1 VRKIALPL
9 YPQFGT
15 GPNVYYIP
23 PIHTPTDFLEQMF
36 GPGVQHA
43 IDTYRKVRQDET
55 LVGLLQLF
63 GSSPEIMETF
73 AVKNQVAFGYNRDG
87 KQVAEV
93 PITEPA
99 QLRASFDR
107 KRDVYRLDVT

>member
-1 VRKIALPL
+1 
-9 YPQFGT
+9 
-15 GPNVYYIP
+15 
-23 PIHTPTDFLEQMF
+23 MF
-36 GPGVQHA
+36 GGGVQHA
-43 IDTYRKVRQDET
+43 IDAYRNVPQDET
-55 LVGLLQLF
+55 LAGLLQLF

-73 AVKNQVAFGYNRDG
+73 AVKQKVAFGYNRDG

-99 QLRASFDR
+99 HLRESFDR